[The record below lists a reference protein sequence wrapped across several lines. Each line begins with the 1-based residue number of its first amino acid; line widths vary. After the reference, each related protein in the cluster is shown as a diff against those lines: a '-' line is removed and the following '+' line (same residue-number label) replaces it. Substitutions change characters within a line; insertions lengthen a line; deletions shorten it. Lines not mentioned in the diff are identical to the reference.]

1 VIRWVILVAVGLAL
15 ALADGCAAGAR
26 GAARG
31 ETAATPAAGATAD
44 GGYDE
49 QAIAA
54 FYRGK
59 TVKVLVGFPP
69 GGGFDVVAR
78 IVAAALP
85 NHLPGRPTVIVVNQ
99 PAAGSLAAANAIS
112 NVETQDGTVIG
123 VTSERTIL
131 TQAVGDP
138 AVQFDARKVHWLGSI
153 SSSPVT
159 CALRSVL
166 GYQSIAE
173 LIDGADVAMGST
185 GGTSQQSTL
194 LLNKVLGTR
203 FRVIGGYPGVAQVKL
218 AIESGELDG
227 LCLSWDG
234 LRTLAPEWFKE
245 PFYLRPISTMG
256 PAAPPDE
263 EYIRSVVRVEDLVKT
278 DAARRLLTAYSKAD
292 EAAIPFH
299 VGPNVPAERVAALR
313 AALADVF
320 KEPEVLERI
329 EKAGRRPVPRTGE
342 EVAAVYAA
350 VLDTPPDVVDELRK
364 ILGP

>member
-1 VIRWVILVAVGLAL
+1 MRRTLLLAIGLVVAL
-15 ALADGCAAGAR
+15 GGCAPA
-26 GAARG
+26 AARSPTR
-31 ETAATPAAGATAD
+31 EPAAATPAPGATPAAAS
-44 GGYDE
+44 DE

-85 NHLPGRPTVIVVNQ
+85 SHLPGRPTVIVVNQ
-99 PAAGSLAAANAIS
+99 PAAGSLAVANAVS
-112 NVETQDGTVIG
+112 NVEPQDGTVIG
-123 VTSERTIL
+123 VTSERTIV

-138 AVQFDARKVHWLGSI
+138 AVQFDARKVQWLGSI

-159 CALRSVL
+159 CAVRATL
-166 GYQSIAE
+166 GYQSITE
-173 LIDGADVAMGST
+173 LIGGPEVPMGAT
-185 GGTSQQSTL
+185 GGTSLQSTL

-203 FRVIGGYPGVAQVKL
+203 FRIIAGYPGVAQVRL

-234 LRTLAPEWFKE
+234 LRTLAPEWFQE

-256 PAAPPDE
+256 PPAPPDE
-263 EYIRSVVRVEDLVKT
+263 QFIRSVVRVEDLVKT
-278 DAARRLLTAYSKAD
+278 DADRRLVAAYSKAD

-299 VGPNVPAERVAALR
+299 VGPNVPADRVAALR
-313 AALADVF
+313 GALASVF
-320 KEPEVLERI
+320 AERDVLEKI
-329 EKAGRRPVPRTGE
+329 ERAGRRPLPRTGD
-342 EVAAVYAA
+342 EVAAIYGE
-350 VLDTPPDVVDELRK
+350 VLATPPDVVEELK
-364 ILGP
+364 TILVQQ